1 MKLKKMNNKIK
12 YGMVIIAVIS
22 VLLVSFKIQVK
33 INKIENAGLDTK
45 ISSQLK
51 GKTVVIDAGHGGIDP
66 GAVRDVIF
74 EKDINLSIAL
84 KVKEM
89 LQHKGIK
96 VVMTRSEDK
105 KISLEER
112 VQISNDSNADLFVS
126 IHQNA
131 VEDNVTYGTQV
142 WFEKAKDESGKL
154 AKIMQKSIIESING
168 KDRGIQSNQSLYVTK
183 NTKVP
188 SVLVE
193 CGFISS
199 GTEREL
205 LQDNKYQE
213 GIAKGIV
220 NGISQYLK

>member
-12 YGMVIIAVIS
+12 YVMVIMAVII
-22 VLLVSFKIQVK
+22 VLLVSLKIQVGG
-33 INKIENAGLDTK
+33 NETENTVPNTK
-45 ISSQLK
+45 TSSQLK
-51 GKTVVIDAGHGGIDP
+51 GKIVVIDAGHGGIDP
-66 GAVRDVIF
+66 GAVRDGIF

-89 LQHKGIK
+89 LQDKGIK

-105 KISLEER
+105 KIPLEER
-112 VQISNDSNADLFVS
+112 VQISNDSNTDLFVS

-142 WFEKAKDESGKL
+142 WFEKTNKESGKL
-154 AKIMQKSIIESING
+154 AKIMQESIMKSING

-183 NTKVP
+183 NTKEP

-199 GTEREL
+199 DSERQL
-205 LQDNKYQE
+205 LQDYKYQE
-213 GIAKGIV
+213 EIAKGIV